1 MEGRVHIIN
10 EIPDELNNGQG
21 REGQQPRNESNL
33 GRVAAATGGAAFED
47 RPLREQL
54 LVIHEQIVISNRHM
68 QDQSKAIKELKGTI
82 DREFNLLNSN
92 FRRMTEN
99 PPVFDVHHRGV
110 SGARRRQGGAEQQ
123 QNNGTD
129 RDRIPA
135 ASATA
140 VAATTTNNHHHH
152 PAASA
157 ASAGIA
163 TLSPSPRNLY
173 TLWDEYI
180 HGIGGRKAAQHF
192 TMAERGKV
200 KHKFTRRKIVWET
213 IERLVKTNGLSAN
226 VAIDRI
232 YNVYGG
238 RTSSVTTII
247 NRMRTDKKNRAIPA
261 MLL

>member
-10 EIPDELNNGQG
+10 EIPDELNNDGQG

-33 GRVAAATGGAAFED
+33 GRVAATATTTATATGGAAFED

-110 SGARRRQGGAEQQ
+110 SGGRRRRQGGAEQQ

-140 VAATTTNNHHHH
+140 VATTTTTTNHHHH
-152 PAASA
+152 PA
-157 ASAGIA
+157 
-163 TLSPSPRNLY
+163 
-173 TLWDEYI
+173 
-180 HGIGGRKAAQHF
+180 
-192 TMAERGKV
+192 
-200 KHKFTRRKIVWET
+200 
-213 IERLVKTNGLSAN
+213 
-226 VAIDRI
+226 
-232 YNVYGG
+232 
-238 RTSSVTTII
+238 
-247 NRMRTDKKNRAIPA
+247 
-261 MLL
+261 